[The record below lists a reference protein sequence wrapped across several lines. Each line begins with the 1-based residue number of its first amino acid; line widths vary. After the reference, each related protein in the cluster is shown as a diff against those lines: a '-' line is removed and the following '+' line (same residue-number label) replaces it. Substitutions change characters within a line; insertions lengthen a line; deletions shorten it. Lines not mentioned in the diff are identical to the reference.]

1 MEKPEMVKTHLQ
13 DMIILP
19 EMVGSMV
26 GMYNSKTFNQ
36 AEIKPEMIGH

>member
-1 MEKPEMVKTHLQ
+1 MEKLEVVKTHLR

-26 GMYNSKTFNQ
+26 GMYNGKTLN
-36 AEIKPEMIGH
+36 